1 MKVTIP
7 PEKILYT
14 TEEAAASLSIG
25 VTKTKE
31 LIRYGELRSLKI
43 GRHRRIAVSAL
54 REFVVLREMAT
65 NGDDE

>member
-1 MKVTIP
+1 MKLSIP

-31 LIRYGELRSLKI
+31 LLRDGDLRSIKI
-43 GRHRRIAVSAL
+43 GRHRRVPVSAL
-54 REFVVLREMAT
+54 KEFVVLKEMEQDRGRE
-65 NGDDE
+65 

>member
-25 VTKTKE
+25 VTKTKD
-31 LIRYGELRSLKI
+31 LLRSGDLRSLKI
-43 GRHRRIAVSAL
+43 GRHRRISVSAL
-54 REFVVLREMAT
+54 KEYVVLQEMAA
-65 NGDDE
+65 NRGDE

>member
-1 MKVTIP
+1 MKITIP

-31 LIRYGELRSLKI
+31 LLRNGELRSLKI
-43 GRHRRIAVSAL
+43 GRHRRIAVAAL
-54 REFVVLREMAT
+54 KEFVVLREMHA
-65 NGDDE
+65 NAGAE

>member
-14 TEEAAASLSIG
+14 TEETAASLSIG

-31 LIRYGELRSLKI
+31 LLRENELRSIKI
-43 GRHRRIAVSAL
+43 GRHRRIPVAAIK
-54 REFVVLREMAT
+54 EFVVLLEMQQNA
-65 NGDDE
+65 GLE